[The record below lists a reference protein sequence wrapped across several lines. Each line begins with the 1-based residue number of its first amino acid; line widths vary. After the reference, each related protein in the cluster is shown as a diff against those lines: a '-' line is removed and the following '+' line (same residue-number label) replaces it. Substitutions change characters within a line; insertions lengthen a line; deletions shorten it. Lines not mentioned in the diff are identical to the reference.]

1 MEMMKPDRI
10 LGNPRRGSTCHIIKS
25 FGIRSEELK
34 NINFD
39 DVRQNELRGKWEREG
54 VSPSTVTSQDLRE

>member
-1 MEMMKPDRI
+1 MMKPDRI
-10 LGNPRRGSTCHIIKS
+10 LRNPQRGSACHIIKS

-39 DVRQNELRGKWEREG
+39 DVRQNELREIWERGKRGEMK
-54 VSPSTVTSQDLRE
+54 

>member
-1 MEMMKPDRI
+1 MMKPDRI
-10 LGNPRRGSTCHIIKS
+10 LRNPQRGSACHIIKS

-39 DVRQNELRGKWEREG
+39 DVRQNELREIWERG
-54 VSPSTVTSQDLRE
+54 GGTSPSTVKSQDLRI